1 MVVRFLLLGN
11 QSCQIAACK
20 PLVRPRKGTV
30 LYMTTPIL
38 PHNHGDIHN
47 VLEAMPSKDTCAD
60 MASAFKQLCD
70 GTRLQI
76 FWLLCHSE
84 ECVLNISAAIG
95 MSAPAV
101 SHHLRCL
108 KDAGLITGSRH
119 GKEVHYHIANT
130 TQAALLHH
138 FVDSYLHTSCP
149 GEFDSHGISHSHV
162 CDSHVDHLHVYDS
175 HVCDSHESDL
185 QSDSNHAH
193 NHTHSQSSCTCG
205 CSKEDSHE

>member
-1 MVVRFLLLGN
+1 MV
-11 QSCQIAACK
+11 I
-20 PLVRPRKGTV
+20 
-30 LYMTTPIL
+30 YMTTPIL

-84 ECVLNISAAIG
+84 ECVLNISAAVG

-108 KDAGLITGSRH
+108 KDAGLITGNRH
-119 GKEVHYHIANT
+119 GKEVHYHIAST

-149 GEFDSHGISHSHV
+149 GEFDSLFMTVLPKDPVILLSYINTQLRDFYPSLDEL
-162 CDSHVDHLHVYDS
+162 CSSLNADKQTLCNTLAQIDYYYD
-175 HVCDSHESDL
+175 ET
-185 QSDSNHAH
+185 SN
-193 NHTHSQSSCTCG
+193 QFV
-205 CSKEDSHE
+205 